1 MEHLD
6 YACHPYQ
13 IFTKFVCFAVVF
25 AVVSWHRGGCGVLST
40 LLTVNAGCDL
50 QHDTVS
56 TVGLLIG
63 ASHLL
68 YLVGV

>member
-13 IFTKFVCFAVVF
+13 IFNKFVCFAVVF

-40 LLTVNAGCDL
+40 VLTVDAGCDL
-50 QHDTVS
+50 QHDTVL
-56 TVGLLIG
+56 TVTVAFGPLG
-63 ASHLL
+63 LL